1 MDSKVIFN
9 LYKHLVIYYIF
20 LITKTFLKYLFAVVK
35 CVPMLKDLD
44 KLEAHLAKTND
55 FPGFVV
61 QLRTMFIN
69 EFTCL
74 TN

>member
-1 MDSKVIFN
+1 
-9 LYKHLVIYYIF
+9 
-20 LITKTFLKYLFAVVK
+20 
-35 CVPMLKDLD
+35 MLKDLD

-61 QLRTMFIN
+61 QLRTMFMN